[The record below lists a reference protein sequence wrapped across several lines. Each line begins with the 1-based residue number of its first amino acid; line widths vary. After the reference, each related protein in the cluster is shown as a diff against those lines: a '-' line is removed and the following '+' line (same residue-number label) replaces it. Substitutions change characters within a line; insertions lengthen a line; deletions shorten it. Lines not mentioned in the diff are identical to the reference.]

1 MIQIIQ
7 NVITDEEIQEF
18 LDYFNN
24 NLDKKFSLVED
35 TDFKYSGIS
44 ILHDIEK
51 FTFLNKLKYKNY
63 ERLRIQHIDNSIDML
78 LVPHT
83 HTPPY
88 SYVIFL
94 NDNFEG
100 GELIFEN
107 IRIKPKKGQM
117 VYFSREEKH
126 YVDNVICGNRY
137 TLVSFTKDGSI
148 DLKRL
153 KSQII

>member
-1 MIQIIQ
+1 
-7 NVITDEEIQEF
+7 
-18 LDYFNN
+18 
-24 NLDKKFSLVED
+24 
-35 TDFKYSGIS
+35 
-44 ILHDIEK
+44 
-51 FTFLNKLKYKNY
+51 
-63 ERLRIQHIDNSIDML
+63 ML